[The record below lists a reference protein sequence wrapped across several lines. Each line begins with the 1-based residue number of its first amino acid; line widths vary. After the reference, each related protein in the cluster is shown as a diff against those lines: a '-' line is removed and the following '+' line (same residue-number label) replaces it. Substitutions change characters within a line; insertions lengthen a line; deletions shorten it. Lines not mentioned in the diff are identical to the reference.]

1 MIAFFDRHVRVRLL
15 TALAAVLALL
25 NTSMLPA
32 FAQQP
37 EQAQPAFDRKEIE
50 QLVAPIAL
58 YPDALLTHVLMG
70 ATYPF
75 EIVQAARWREE
86 NSDIKGEELE
96 RAMQEQSWDE
106 SVKAL
111 AAFPQVLRMMNEK
124 LDWTQRLGEAFL
136 AQQEDVFAAVQDLR
150 QRAEAA
156 GNLKSSRELRVTQ
169 APRDGGGP
177 VYEIEPAGPDE
188 VYVPVYD
195 PTVVYGAWPYDDYP
209 PYYWYPRNWRRDRVI
224 WFGSAVLLG
233 TALWAVWD
241 WRRRGI
247 RVDGHRF
254 NTFNRTNIAN
264 PSWAFKPQHRKGVP
278 FKTQALGAKF
288 GPIAAPT
295 RAQRAAMPSQLKK
308 GTWQKPAPI
317 ATKPAPLSKGHLPAV
332 KGTTAPTLKTQ
343 PITKALPKTH
353 TPPVVKSPTAKPQV
367 HVGKPAPHKPASPP
381 VRAPKAAVTTH
392 QKPPVVSK
400 PVAPKAVQ
408 RSAPPKPVMAKPAP
422 KAAAGAAKK
431 KPDNK

>member
-156 GNLKSSRELRVTQ
+156 GNLKYIPGTTC
-169 APRDGGGP
+169 
-177 VYEIEPAGPDE
+177 
-188 VYVPVYD
+188 D
-195 PTVVYGAWPYDDYP
+195 P
-209 PYYWYPRNWRRDRVI
+209 
-224 WFGSAVLLG
+224 G
-233 TALWAVWD
+233 TARW
-241 WRRRGI
+241 WRAR
-247 RVDGHRF
+247 
-254 NTFNRTNIAN
+254 
-264 PSWAFKPQHRKGVP
+264 
-278 FKTQALGAKF
+278 L
-288 GPIAAPT
+288 
-295 RAQRAAMPSQLKK
+295 
-308 GTWQKPAPI
+308 
-317 ATKPAPLSKGHLPAV
+317 
-332 KGTTAPTLKTQ
+332 
-343 PITKALPKTH
+343 
-353 TPPVVKSPTAKPQV
+353 
-367 HVGKPAPHKPASPP
+367 
-381 VRAPKAAVTTH
+381 
-392 QKPPVVSK
+392 
-400 PVAPKAVQ
+400 
-408 RSAPPKPVMAKPAP
+408 
-422 KAAAGAAKK
+422 
-431 KPDNK
+431 